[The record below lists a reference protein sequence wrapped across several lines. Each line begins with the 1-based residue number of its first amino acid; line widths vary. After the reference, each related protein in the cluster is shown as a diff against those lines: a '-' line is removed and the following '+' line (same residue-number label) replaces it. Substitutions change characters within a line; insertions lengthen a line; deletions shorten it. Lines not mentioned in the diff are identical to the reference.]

1 MWKTILGKKLFRL
14 RSQYGREIPRFCMN
28 RNLIALGVIASILM
42 LCQWFVF
49 QSFRKYLFRKRKGI
63 QRTVAYAV
71 LICFGLI
78 TIVAARLEFG
88 SEIFPP
94 GTFTRQLASVIVFS
108 YMGWILT
115 LTVVF
120 LFAGTINSLIKLK
133 GALVQS
139 TMTTGRARS
148 WSGSQRGCRSS
159 SWVEGEKEEKPE
171 PKENHE
177 QCSSESASGKAMQI
191 AYPHPTRRAFL
202 RAATA
207 SGLMAAAGFGLEGL
221 AEAYSRPVVEKFEL
235 FHDLLEDAAKPI
247 TLIHVTDCHF
257 GMFFGLDELR
267 NLVNQLNS
275 LQGDAL
281 CITGD
286 IFHSA
291 RAVVEQATPVL
302 KKLKARP
309 LGNFAVLGNH
319 DFYAGE
325 MRSVENLK
333 SAGFTLL
340 RNQWITFRVGS
351 LPLHIGGV
359 DDPLIRWIRGNNFPR
374 FDTLMRK
381 APTESGLRILLSHR
395 PAIFPHA
402 AKQRIDLVLAGHTH
416 GGQIVIPVPGRER
429 GMSVADLVSEYTHG
443 WYKSDT
449 SSMYL
454 NRGVGLT
461 FLPWRIHCPPE
472 IAVIQLK
479 ASTKVI
485 KSSFPLKAV

>member
-1 MWKTILGKKLFRL
+1 
-14 RSQYGREIPRFCMN
+14 MN
-28 RNLIALGVIASILM
+28 RTLIVLGVIASVLI

-49 QSFRKYLFRKRKGI
+49 QSFRKYLFRKREGI
-63 QRTVAYAV
+63 QRRVAYAA

-108 YMGWILT
+108 YLGWVLAAS
-115 LTVVF
+115 LVF
-120 LFAGTINSLIKLK
+120 LFVEAIDSFIKFRDAVRRSK
-133 GALVQS
+133 
-139 TMTTGRARS
+139 MIEARPGS
-148 WSGSQRGCRSS
+148 WIASQRGRLSS
-159 SWVEGEKEEKPE
+159 SWGESEKEQRAV
-171 PKENHE
+171 PKEN
-177 QCSSESASGKAMQI
+177 QGQYSLESGSGKATQI

-202 RAATA
+202 RAATT

-221 AEAYSRPVVEKFEL
+221 AQAYSRPVVEKYEL
-235 FHDLLEDAAKPI
+235 FYHLLENAAKHI

-257 GMFFGLDELR
+257 GMFFGSDELR
-267 NLVNQLNS
+267 NLVDQLNS

-302 KKLKARP
+302 KQLKARP

-325 MRSVENLK
+325 MRSVENLQA
-333 SAGFTLL
+333 AGFTIL
-340 RNQWITFRVGS
+340 RNQWITFRVGN
-351 LPLHIGGV
+351 LTLHIGGV
-359 DDPLIRWIRGNNFPR
+359 DDPLISRIRGNKFPR
-374 FDTLMRK
+374 FDTFMRK
-381 APTESGLRILLSHR
+381 APVESGLRILLSHR
-395 PAIFPHA
+395 PAVFPYA
-402 AKQRIDLVLAGHTH
+402 AQQKIDLVLAGHTH

-443 WYKSDT
+443 WYNSDT

-472 IAVIQLK
+472 IAVIRLNP
-479 ASTKVI
+479 AEKVI
-485 KSSFPLKAV
+485 KSGFSRKAG